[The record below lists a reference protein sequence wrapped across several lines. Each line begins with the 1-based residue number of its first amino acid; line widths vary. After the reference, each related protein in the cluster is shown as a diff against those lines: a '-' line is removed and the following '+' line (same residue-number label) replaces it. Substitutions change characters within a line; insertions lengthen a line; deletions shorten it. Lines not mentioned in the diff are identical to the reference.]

1 MPCSKKCLLVD
12 IPIEIAKDQ
21 RIKLPIQLVDLDYI
35 PFVSWLMFNSDIYPC
50 IEPPQEPTGFEL
62 GIKKPIQ
69 INPKL
74 KKHLDTFRTNHEKP
88 QNREIMSS
96 LFIMDRN

>member
-1 MPCSKKCLLVD
+1 MN
-12 IPIEIAKDQ
+12 
-21 RIKLPIQLVDLDYI
+21 
-35 PFVSWLMFNSDIYPC
+35 MC
-50 IEPPQEPTGFEL
+50 IEPPQEPTSFEL
-62 GIKKPIQ
+62 GIQKPIQ

-96 LFIMDRN
+96 VFIMDIIGTNFF